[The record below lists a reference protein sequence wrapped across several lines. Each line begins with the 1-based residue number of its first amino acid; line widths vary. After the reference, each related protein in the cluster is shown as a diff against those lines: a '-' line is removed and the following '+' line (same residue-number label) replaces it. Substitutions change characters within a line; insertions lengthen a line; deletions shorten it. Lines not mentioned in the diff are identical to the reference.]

1 MYEKEERRPKIIEE
15 KIAEI
20 IYDGAMWVMASDDMS
35 KKDCAKIAQQILPL
49 LRQEGWLHKDDKA
62 KGLNC
67 TIGEVLEQVGE
78 MVKGY
83 EILEEAIKH
92 KLHLLP
98 GMFNFDLLINNA
110 LTLKSGERIREK

>member
-1 MYEKEERRPKIIEE
+1 MTIPKSKWFSFNRKTFASKAQPHTLKTAWEKTLE
-15 KIAEI
+15 KWELIVKG
-20 IYDGAMWVMASDDMS
+20 YN
-35 KKDCAKIAQQILPL
+35 PTL

-110 LTLKSGERIREK
+110 LTLKLGERIRKG